1 MSRVA
6 VATIDL
12 GALKHNL
19 SIVRKNAPHSKILA
33 VIKANAYGHGLETV
47 AKALVAAD
55 GFAVAH
61 FEEAITLREID
72 KDKPIILLQGFADEV
87 ELALL
92 LSHSIEPVIH
102 SFYQIDILEKLEL
115 PDTTNVWL
123 KIDTGMNRLG
133 IAHLEMLT
141 AWQRLNAIESL
152 KGRVKIMSHFAN
164 ADDKSHA
171 GTEEQI
177 LLFQTLT
184 MQCNTEKSLANSA
197 GLLHWP
203 DSHMDWVRP
212 GIMLYGVS
220 PCEKESA
227 DSFELMPVM
236 TLKSRIIAINQIQ
249 KDESIGY
256 GHIWKAKQDTPIA
269 VVGIGYGDGY
279 PRHIKEN
286 TPVLIN
292 KTRYQIVGRVSMDML
307 CVELN
312 ENHNFNVGDEVV
324 LWGEGLPVEEIAK
337 QAGTIAYELLCQVTA
352 RVKFEYIPKAFG
364 I

>member
-6 VATIDL
+6 AAIIDL
-12 GALKHNL
+12 GALRHNL

-33 VIKANAYGHGLETV
+33 VIKANAYGHGLEMM
-47 AKALVAAD
+47 AKALTKAD

-61 FEEAITLREID
+61 YEEAIAIRKIHT
-72 KDKPIILLQGFADEV
+72 KKPVVLLQGFADEV

-115 PDTTNVWL
+115 PDATSVWL
-123 KIDTGMNRLG
+123 KVDTGMNRLG
-133 IAHLEMLT
+133 IARAKMLT
-141 AWQRLNAIESL
+141 AWQRLNMIESL
-152 KGRVKIMSHFAN
+152 QGRVKIMSHFAN
-164 ADDKSHA
+164 ADNKNHA

-177 LLFQTLT
+177 SLFQTLT
-184 MQCNTEKSLANSA
+184 KECNTEKSLANSA

-203 DSHMDWVRP
+203 ESQLDWVRP
-212 GIMLYGVS
+212 GIMLYGIS
-220 PCEKESA
+220 PFDNESA
-227 DSFELMPVM
+227 ASLGLMPVM
-236 TLKSRIIAINQIQ
+236 TLKSRIIAINHIQ
-249 KDESIGY
+249 KNESIGY
-256 GHIWKAKQDTPIA
+256 GHIWTAKQNTSIA

-292 KTRYQIVGRVSMDML
+292 NIRYQIVGRVSMDML

-312 ENHNFNVGDEVV
+312 DDRKINVGDEVV

-337 QAGTIAYELLCQVTA
+337 QAGTIAYELLCHVTP
-352 RVKFEYIPKAFG
+352 RVKFESING
-364 I
+364 